1 MRAGAE
7 LSVGARE
14 RRIAGPVA
22 SGARFVCAHRVWRVG
37 GFLCVA
43 GLSACGAAAGAR
55 YAGASTGPQG
65 PLQATP
71 ERSPV
76 VRASAE
82 EGVVTL
88 AEPLDRERAGEPVL
102 AFLAALRDGEP
113 NILASLLL
121 PSARFRPAGAL
132 GNTVPALPALRQRMG
147 RGDSSGRS
155 AFALPREDELVTF
168 VPEERAVEGARA
180 LAEAG
185 DFWVVVWA
193 PSGAVA
199 AWPFGR
205 NLAFLLRPT
214 RAGYKVAA
222 VAEELLP

>member
-1 MRAGAE
+1 M
-7 LSVGARE
+7 
-14 RRIAGPVA
+14 
-22 SGARFVCAHRVWRVG
+22 
-37 GFLCVA
+37 A
-43 GLSACGAAAGAR
+43 GLSACGAAGSR
-55 YAGASTGPQG
+55 HAGASSARLG
-65 PLQATP
+65 PLQGTA
-71 ERSPV
+71 EGSPV
-76 VRASAE
+76 VRASAD

-113 NILASLLL
+113 DAMASLLL

-155 AFALPREDELVTF
+155 AFALPREEELVSF
-168 VPEERAVEGARA
+168 VPEDRAVEGARA
-180 LAEAG
+180 MAEAG
-185 DFWVVVWA
+185 DFWVVVSA
-193 PSGAVA
+193 PSGGVA
-199 AWPFGR
+199 TWPFGR

-214 RAGYKVAA
+214 RAGYKVAV